1 MRELRKFL
9 SAVLLIGGAGSLL
22 TGEAALFG
30 AVLGLLSLAVWPWSQ
45 KKSNSATDIQ
55 KIENQQNI
63 EALSKARTDYATIR
77 EGIPHIPDRTM
88 AAQLNRLQLI
98 SGKMLEYLSSHQQ
111 RIPAASR
118 FIDYYQDRTATL
130 VQQYLTLQETGMQT
144 EAAERL
150 LQDMRKTFQ
159 GFAIAYE
166 QEFAKVL
173 NHEVMDMEAELKV
186 ARQVMQGE
194 GINCDE
200 LEIKEPEAP
209 QVQAESKEEN
219 GWNLKTAGLAV
230 GAVVLGAVGLWKM
243 FGEGEKK

>member
-63 EALSKARTDYATIR
+63 EALSKARTDYVTIR

-118 FIDYYQDRTATL
+118 FIDYYQDRTVTL
-130 VQQYLTLQETGMQT
+130 VQQYLTLQETCMQT
-144 EAAERL
+144 EATERL

-166 QEFAKVL
+166 QEFA
-173 NHEVMDMEAELKV
+173 
-186 ARQVMQGE
+186 
-194 GINCDE
+194 
-200 LEIKEPEAP
+200 
-209 QVQAESKEEN
+209 
-219 GWNLKTAGLAV
+219 
-230 GAVVLGAVGLWKM
+230 
-243 FGEGEKK
+243 